1 MYVVIIGMGQVGRHV
16 VRTLESD
23 KHDIV
28 VLDEDIEAIREVE
41 EHHDV
46 MTLQGYGASPELLKQ
61 ARVDSA
67 DLVVACTNHDEV
79 NLIAAVAARN
89 MGAKKTI
96 ARVQGNQWAGTG
108 DDEGDGN
115 GVHYGLLGV
124 DVVFNPRVLLA
135 REIAKITQS
144 HGALEVID
152 VASSRIEVV
161 QMELG
166 ASSRMLQR
174 TLKNLDLPKGVLIGA
189 IVRNGELRVPGGG
202 DVLRPRDRVYLVGT
216 PKTML
221 QAEDLFTNRREARRV
236 CIVGGGVV
244 GETLA
249 RMLRRTD
256 TEVLLIE
263 RDRGRAEALA
273 AALPHVTVVHGDG
286 TDLSL
291 LEEEGVGGYDLLAAV
306 SREDEVNLMAG
317 LLAKRQGVGRVAT
330 LVHRPDY
337 LDIYR
342 QLGIDV
348 ALSPR
353 MVASEHILRFC
364 RQKELQSL
372 TLLEEGKAEILE
384 ILARPDARVVGVP
397 VRQMGVPRGALLC
410 ALIRRDNVIIPSG
423 NDSIEAGDTVVV
435 LTTPEARV
443 AVARLFR
450 TRSI

>member
-16 VRTLESD
+16 VRTLEWER
-23 KHDIV
+23 HDIV
-28 VLDEDIEAIREVE
+28 VIDRDPVAIRQVE
-41 EHHDV
+41 EQHDV
-46 MTLQGYGASPELLKQ
+46 MTLQGYGASQAILDK
-61 ARVDSA
+61 ARVGDA

-79 NLIAAVAARN
+79 NLLAALASRR
-89 MGAKKTI
+89 MGARRVI
-96 ARVQGNQWAGTG
+96 ARVQGNEWAGT
-108 DDEGDGN
+108 DDGA

-135 REIAKITQS
+135 QELAKIAQS
-144 HGALEVID
+144 HGALEVVD
-152 VASSRIEVV
+152 VANSRIEVV

-166 ASSRMLQR
+166 TSSRMLQR
-174 TLKNLDLPKGVLIGA
+174 TLKNLGLPRGVLIGA
-189 IVRNGELRVPGGG
+189 IVRDGELRVPGGG
-202 DVLRPRDRVYLVGT
+202 DVLRPQDRIYLVGT
-216 PKTML
+216 PDTML
-221 QAEDLFTNRREARRV
+221 QAEDLFTTSREARRV

-244 GETLA
+244 GEALA

-256 TEVLLIE
+256 TEVMLIE
-263 RDRGRAEALA
+263 RDRARAEALA
-273 AALPHVTVVHGDG
+273 ASLAHVTVVHGDG

-291 LEEEGVGGYDLLAAV
+291 LEEEGVGSYDLLAAV
-306 SREDEVNLMAG
+306 SHEDEVNLMAG

-342 QLGIDV
+342 QLGVDV

-353 MVASEHILRFC
+353 IVASDHILRFC

-384 ILARPDARVVGVP
+384 IIAHPDARVVGVP

-410 ALIRRDNVIIPSG
+410 ALIREDDVVIPSG
-423 NDSIEAGDTVVV
+423 NDTIVAGDTVVV
-435 LTTPEARV
+435 LTTPEARP
-443 AVARLFR
+443 AVARMFR
-450 TRSI
+450 KRSI